1 MNTTPERALATL
13 LGGTTAL
20 LAPGGAAMAADTPM
34 GDGMMGDAGTYGHMY
49 GFSSAWLI
57 ALAIVV
63 VGVVLVAVLRRT
75 R

>member
-1 MNTTPERALATL
+1 MNTTNERTLATL
-13 LGGTTAL
+13 LGGVPAL
-20 LAPGGAAMAADTPM
+20 LAPVGAAMADNTPM
-34 GDGMMGDAGTYGHMY
+34 GGGMMGNASTYGHMY

-63 VGVVLVAVLRRT
+63 VGVVLVAVLRKT